1 MVDDDGHHARPQGA
15 TDRVEQRRR
24 RRQAQRHPVTRR
36 VPAGAQRA
44 GDAGLRGVGLR
55 TGDHLHHG
63 DSGQCITEPPLTV
76 SVAPLTKLAWR
87 LARNTT
93 AAATS
98 SGWPIRRIG
107 HAWIAASTN
116 SGGLSTCCIGVSI

>member
-1 MVDDDGHHARPQGA
+1 MTTTGTTPDRRAPPIVWSNAADVGRHSATRSPGAYPRARSA
-15 TDRVEQRRR
+15 
-24 RRQAQRHPVTRR
+24 
-36 VPAGAQRA
+36 A

-55 TGDHLHHG
+55 TGDHLRHG